1 MVGEGVQAARSR
13 RHLHKALPASL
24 SRERS
29 LNKGRN
35 IIDTQIVENHP
46 QCEFNVS
53 ACTYGNKDVRTLL
66 FVRVS
71 VFHTVTGL
79 KDAHAIPTQK
89 TPKEGLLNLNRV
101 NTPRRNGLCARAE

>member
-24 SRERS
+24 SRERC

-35 IIDTQIVENHP
+35 IVDTQIVENHP
-46 QCEFNVS
+46 QCKFNIL
-53 ACTYGNKDVRTLL
+53 AGTHWNKDVRALL

-71 VFHTVTGL
+71 VFRAVTGL
-79 KDAHAIPTQK
+79 KDAHAIPTQE

>member
-46 QCEFNVS
+46 QCEFNVL
-53 ACTYGNKDVRTLL
+53 ARTYRNKDVGALL
-66 FVRVS
+66 LVRVS
-71 VFHTVTGL
+71 VFRAVTGL
-79 KDAHAIPTQK
+79 KNAHAVQPRKRQK
-89 TPKEGLLNLNRV
+89 KG
-101 NTPRRNGLCARAE
+101 C